1 MKIKKSEL
9 EKIIAEEIEKMLDE
23 QGFFSGPVQAIGGA
37 MTGQP
42 PAGGFSGMLPKAQR
56 AMAIDRATALQ
67 NKLLQ
72 GIASLQDAKNLQKV
86 LNDAG
91 FNAGKPDGR
100 VGGNTIRAI
109 KALQKALGVKP
120 DGKYGKNTHAAW
132 KKLGFAKK
140 ANFPEALKRAAIAA
154 RMSGDEKALDMA
166 RRAHVA
172 AGGKLEKG
180 KAVKGPSAVT
190 AAYPK

>member
-9 EKIIAEEIEKMLDE
+9 ERIIAEEIENVVSELD
-23 QGFFSGPVQAIGGA
+23 FSQMIQMA
-37 MTGQP
+37 Q
-42 PAGGFSGMLPKAQR
+42 PKAAAKAGMKQKT
-56 AMAIDRATALQ
+56 DQATALQ

-72 GIASLQDAKNLQKV
+72 GIASLQDAKNLQKA

-109 KALQKALGVKP
+109 KALQKALGIKP
-120 DGKYGKNTHAAW
+120 DGKYGKGTHAAW